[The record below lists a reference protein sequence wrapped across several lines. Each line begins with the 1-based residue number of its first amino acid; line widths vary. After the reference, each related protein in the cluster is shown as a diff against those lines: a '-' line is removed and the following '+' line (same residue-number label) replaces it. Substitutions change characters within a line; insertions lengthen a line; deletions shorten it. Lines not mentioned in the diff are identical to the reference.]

1 MAKIDSITQLS
12 VTTTQ
17 EAEDAVAALLE
28 RFLGQT
34 PAVYT
39 DADTGISV
47 VTGYSKKPPALLKKI
62 QTCVAEGLQHLA
74 TCGLSVGESAVVMK
88 KVPRE
93 DWAESWKKFFKP
105 IEIGKV
111 LLVKPSWSRQ
121 KAKSKQAVMILDP
134 GLSFGTGQHPTTH
147 FCLTQL
153 AALREVGGSFL
164 DMGTGTGILAI
175 AAVKLGYKP
184 VKGFDFD
191 PVAVR
196 VAKENA
202 HRNRVGERLSF
213 TRQDLTKLPNRTRR
227 RVDLICANLMADL
240 LIGYS
245 SSIVNRL
252 RPGGHIVLAGIL
264 ISQFAAVQLAFEK
277 QGCRLITSQAE
288 NEWQSGLFELRRG

>member
-1 MAKIDSITQLS
+1 
-12 VTTTQ
+12 
-17 EAEDAVAALLE
+17 
-28 RFLGQT
+28 
-34 PAVYT
+34 
-39 DADTGISV
+39 
-47 VTGYSKKPPALLKKI
+47 
-62 QTCVAEGLQHLA
+62 
-74 TCGLSVGESAVVMK
+74 
-88 KVPRE
+88 
-93 DWAESWKKFFKP
+93 
-105 IEIGKV
+105 
-111 LLVKPSWSRQ
+111 
-121 KAKSKQAVMILDP
+121 
-134 GLSFGTGQHPTTH
+134 
-147 FCLTQL
+147 
-153 AALREVGGSFL
+153 
-164 DMGTGTGILAI
+164 MGTGTGILAI

-213 TRQDLTKLPNRTRR
+213 TRQDLTKLSNRTRR